1 MRKWSKRVTAVV
13 GVLKGLVITIRP
25 KIGLVTLPWVGAMA
39 LFASMEYG
47 DFSAPIYFDSEFL
60 ITLLLIMMG
69 SYLGVTSGYAVNDFF
84 DAELDTRSGRK
95 DKAVESGINK
105 MNLMAY
111 SAILGIPSLII
122 LFYLNILTGLVGILQ
137 MLFIVTY
144 SNIKYRSAFSNIFVV
159 LPTALMPIGVFF
171 IYTNSISIEAILF
184 FILYFFY
191 EPGFTWSAVVRD
203 TEHDKK
209 KGVPTLPVKY
219 GIFETAMVVFVC
231 WTFVLMMS
239 IFLFFFTDLG
249 ILYLFGSSLSAI
261 MLIRLANNLVKNP
274 IPSIGAK
281 TFFKSARWFW
291 FFSLSLIFDLLL
303 QIAGVSLLDFNL
315 LG

>member
-1 MRKWSKRVTAVV
+1 MVMMVTIVA
-13 GVLKGLVITIRP
+13 GILKGLVITVRP

-39 LFASMEYG
+39 LFASIEYG
-47 DFSAPIYFDSEFL
+47 DFSSPIYSDFEFL
-60 ITLLLIMMG
+60 ITIFLIMLG
-69 SYLGVTSGYAVNDFF
+69 SYLGVTSGYAVNDYF
-84 DAELDTRSGRK
+84 DADLDTKSGRK
-95 DKAVESGINK
+95 DKAVESGIK
-105 MNLMAY
+105 KRNLMIY

-159 LPTALMPIGVFF
+159 LPTAFMPIGVFF
-171 IYTNSISIEAILF
+171 VYTNSIPLEAIVL

-203 TEHDKK
+203 TEHDRK

-219 GIFETAMVVFVC
+219 GISATAMVVFVC

-239 IFLFFFTDLG
+239 IFLFLFTDLG
-249 ILYLFGSSLSAI
+249 IIYLIGSSLSAI
-261 MLIRLANNLVKNP
+261 MLIRLAYNLVKNP
-274 IPSIGAK
+274 NPGIGAK
-281 TFFKSARWFW
+281 TFFKSASWFW
-291 FFSLSLIFDLLL
+291 FFSISVIIDLALQLVGITLLEINFLI
-303 QIAGVSLLDFNL
+303 
-315 LG
+315 